1 MNKINH
7 QGVNSLVYGVLLKVK
22 LHKMKRTQI
31 ILLLSPNEVRM
42 IQMLDPQGTFSTY
55 FDLTQISDIQ
65 QKEQTKLKIINTQGE
80 YIKFYFESPF
90 QLITFKE
97 GLDYLIKE
105 ANRIQKQLD
114 SYNQI
119 WSNALKLITKADID
133 MDNKLNFKEFQ
144 FLIGELQ
151 IEIPERKLIQI
162 FEKNQKN
169 NQLDEA
175 TLYKLLMDIT
185 RRHELTELYQKYSS
199 KQEGMF
205 EDPLQ
210 AMLMTD
216 KDLQQFFKLEQGQN
230 DYQPKRKLY
239 NFYDFQNIIFNEE
252 NTLFQQTAIDQSQP
266 ITKYLINSSHNTY
279 LETNQLT
286 GESSCFAYQDA
297 FKMGFKCV
305 ELDCWDG
312 EDGEPKVTH
321 GHTLVNDIKFKDV
334 IMTVRDFAFCK
345 DNNPAILSL
354 EMHCCLKQQKRI
366 AELLQGILGDMLFVI
381 KDYKQERFST
391 LQQLQRKVLIK
402 YKADDQF
409 LQEKLQTQSS
419 TLFYTQSH
427 DDMLIRFEDDEDDQ
441 NLQANVK
448 QFSQTLDE
456 HHKKICRELLEI
468 TSLYAVSLK
477 LDKKPEL
484 VWIVSSVSEDKIQDV
499 IKKSHGKFQEYVDNY
514 FVRVYPLGLRFD
526 SSNYDPFPSWIAGA
540 QLVALNIQTKDIF
553 MLQNYGMF
561 LNSSYILK
569 SNQDI
574 KMNIYVRIIS
584 ATNLVWEEVKRRQ
597 EEIVDPYIK
606 IRVAGN
612 KDDVNKSDKWR
623 TEVVQ
628 DNGYHPIFNYQ
639 CVIQL
644 RHAQQDVIYIQAY
657 SYSMLGDS
665 LLGQYCLSPL
675 NIRTGYRIV
684 PLLNSQFKT
693 LANSYVLMHI
703 KIEY

>member
-7 QGVNSLVYGVLLKVK
+7 CGVNSLVYGQLLQVK
-22 LHKMKRTQI
+22 LHKMKRTQM
-31 ILLLSPNEVRM
+31 ILLLSPNEVRL

-65 QKEQTKLKIINTQGE
+65 QKEESQLKIINSKGA
-80 YIKFYFESPF
+80 YIKLYFQSAF
-90 QLITFKE
+90 QLITFRE

-119 WSNALKLITKADID
+119 WSSALKLITQSDID

-151 IEIPERKLIQI
+151 IEIPERKLIQV

-185 RRHELTELYQKYSS
+185 RRHELKELYQKYSS

-216 KDLQQFFKLEQGQN
+216 KDLQQFYKIEQGQA

-239 NFYDFQNIIFNEE
+239 NFYDFQNIIFNDE
-252 NTLFQQTAIDQSQP
+252 NSIFQPKPLDQSQP

-279 LETNQLT
+279 LERNQLT

-312 EDGEPKVTH
+312 ENGEPKVTH

-334 IMTVRDFAFCK
+334 IITVRDFAFYK
-345 DNNPAILSL
+345 DDNPAILSL

-366 AELLQGILGDMLFVI
+366 AEILQSILGDMLFVI
-381 KDYKQERFST
+381 KDYKQEKMST
-391 LQQLQRKVLIK
+391 LQQLQRKVLVK

-409 LQEKLQTQSS
+409 LQEKLQLHSS
-419 TLFYTQSH
+419 TLFFAQSH
-427 DDMLIRFEDDEDDQ
+427 DDMQYKSQEFDDHKH
-441 NLQANVK
+441 QANIK

-456 HHKKICRELLEI
+456 HHTKICRELLEI
-468 TSLYAVSLK
+468 TSLYAVTLK

-484 VWIVSSVSEDKIQDV
+484 VWIVSSVSEDKIQDI
-499 IKKSHGKFQEYVDNY
+499 IKKSHGKFFEYVENY
-514 FVRVYPLGLRFD
+514 FVRIYPLGLRFD
-526 SSNYDPFPSWIAGA
+526 SSNYDPFPSWSAGA
-540 QLVALNIQTKDIF
+540 QMVALNIQTKDLF

-561 LNSSYILK
+561 LNSSYVLK
-569 SNQDI
+569 SNQDV

-584 ATNLVWEEVKRRQ
+584 ATNLVWEEEKRRQ

-612 KDDVNKSDKWR
+612 HDDVNKSEKWR

-628 DNGYHPIFNYQ
+628 DNGFHPIFNYQ
-639 CVIQL
+639 CSIQL
-644 RHAQQDVIYIQAY
+644 RHAQQDVIYFQAY
-657 SYSMLGDS
+657 SYSILGDS

-675 NIRTGYRIV
+675 NLRTGYRIV
-684 PLLNSQFKT
+684 PLLNSHFKP
-693 LANSYVLMHI
+693 LANCYVLVQI

>member
-7 QGVNSLVYGVLLKVK
+7 YGVNSLVYGMLLQVK
-22 LHKMKRTQI
+22 LHKMKRTQM
-31 ILLLSPNEVRM
+31 ILLLSPNEIRL

-65 QKEQTKLKIINTQGE
+65 QKEEPQLKIINQKGA
-80 YIKFYFESPF
+80 YLKVYFESVF

-119 WSNALKLITKADID
+119 WSSALKLITKSDLD
-133 MDNKLNFKEFQ
+133 MDNKLNFKEFL
-144 FLIGELQ
+144 FMIGELQ
-151 IEIPERKLIQI
+151 IEIQERKLIQI

-175 TLYKLLMDIT
+175 TLYRLLMDIT
-185 RRHELTELYQKYSS
+185 RRHELKELYQKYSS
-199 KQEGMF
+199 KQEGLF

-216 KDLQQFFKLEQGQN
+216 KDLQQFYKIEQGQA
-230 DYQPKRKLY
+230 DYQPKRKQY
-239 NFYDFQNIIFNEE
+239 NFYDFQNLIFSEDNSI
-252 NTLFQQTAIDQSQP
+252 FQPKQVDQSQP

-279 LETNQLT
+279 LERNQLT

-312 EDGEPKVTH
+312 ENGEPKVTH

-334 IMTVRDFAFCK
+334 IITVRDFAFYK
-345 DNNPAILSL
+345 DDNPAILSL

-366 AELLQGILGDMLFVI
+366 AEILQSILGDMLFVI
-381 KDYKQERFST
+381 KDYKQARIST
-391 LQQLQRKVLIK
+391 LHQLQRKVLVK

-409 LQEKLQTQSS
+409 LQEKLQLHSS
-419 TLFYTQSH
+419 TLFFAQSH
-427 DDMLIRFEDDEDDQ
+427 DDMQFKTQEYDDHKH
-441 NLQANVK
+441 QANIK
-448 QFSQTLDE
+448 QFSQTLDD
-456 HHKKICRELLEI
+456 HSTKICRELLEI

-477 LDKKPEL
+477 LDKQPEL
-484 VWIVSSVSEDKIQDV
+484 VWIVSSVSEDKIQDI
-499 IKKSHGKFQEYVDNY
+499 IKKSHGKFFEYVENY
-514 FVRVYPLGLRFD
+514 FVRIYPLGLRFD
-526 SSNYDPFPSWIAGA
+526 SSNYDPFPSWSAGA
-540 QLVALNIQTKDIF
+540 QMVALNIQTKDLF

-561 LNSSYILK
+561 LNSSYVLK
-569 SNQDI
+569 ANQDV
-574 KMNIYVRIIS
+574 KMNIHVRIIS
-584 ATNLVWEEVKRRQ
+584 ATNLVWEDEKRRQ

-612 KDDVNKSDKWR
+612 HDDVSKSEKWR
-623 TEVVQ
+623 TEVVK

-639 CVIQL
+639 CSIQL
-644 RHAQQDVIYIQAY
+644 RHAQQDVIYFQAY
-657 SYSMLGDS
+657 SYSILGDS

-675 NIRTGYRIV
+675 NLRTGYRIV
-684 PLLNSQFKT
+684 PLLNSHFKP
-693 LANSYVLMHI
+693 LANCSVLVQI